1 MEAKQNKYLRTIR
14 EVGNNDTEIS
24 VIADV
29 YEILE
34 GFNVTCPARQ
44 HAAKKVLCSGL
55 RGKGDATQDLIEAR
69 DALNRAIEL
78 ETRRVI
84 LANLEPSRTGDFHTP
99 VPAGVAHRI
108 RIENDKPE
116 IFIPKAGVTNGTVRG
131 GLGKSAGTSKATRK
145 R

>member
-1 MEAKQNKYLRTIR
+1 MEAKQNKYIRTIR
-14 EVGNNDTEIS
+14 EAGSDDTEFFVHS
-24 VIADV
+24 DV
-29 YEILE
+29 YEVLE
-34 GFNVTCPARQ
+34 AFSVTCPARQ

-84 LANLEPSRTGDFHTP
+84 LANHESSRTGSVHNS

-108 RIENDKPE
+108 GTEIDKPE
-116 IFIPKAGVTNGTVRG
+116 IFITKAGVTNGAVRG
-131 GLGKSAGTSKATRK
+131 GLSKSAGTSKTTRK

>member
-1 MEAKQNKYLRTIR
+1 MEAKQNKYIRTIR

-24 VIADV
+24 VLADV
-29 YEILE
+29 YEVLE
-34 GFNVTCPARQ
+34 AFSVTCPARQ

-84 LANLEPSRTGDFHTP
+84 LANLESSRAGSVHNP
-99 VPAGVAHRI
+99 VPAGVAYRI
-108 RIENDKPE
+108 GTESDKPE
-116 IFIPKAGVTNGTVRG
+116 IFHTPGPSNGAVRG
-131 GLGKSAGTSKATRK
+131 GLGKSAGTGKATRK

>member
-24 VIADV
+24 VLADV

-44 HAAKKVLCSGL
+44 HAAKKVLCSGI

-78 ETRRVI
+78 ETRRV
-84 LANLEPSRTGDFHTP
+84 LLNEQQNRTGDVHTP
-99 VPAGVAHRI
+99 VSGGSSVRI
-108 RIENDKPE
+108 GTENETCHTLKPS
-116 IFIPKAGVTNGTVRG
+116 FGANPSAVRG

>member
-1 MEAKQNKYLRTIR
+1 MEPKKNKYLRTIR
-14 EVGNNDTEIS
+14 EVGNLDLEIS
-24 VIADV
+24 VEADV

-34 GFNVTCPARQ
+34 GFSVTCPARQ

-84 LANLEPSRTGDFHTP
+84 LVEREQTRTGSVHNS
-99 VPAGVAHRI
+99 VPTGVAHHVGN
-108 RIENDKPE
+108 ENENCHTLKPS
-116 IFIPKAGVTNGTVRG
+116 FGANPSAVRG
-131 GLGKSAGTSKATRK
+131 GLGKSAGTGKATRK

>member
-1 MEAKQNKYLRTIR
+1 MEPKKNKYLRTIR
-14 EVGNNDTEIS
+14 EVGNLDLEIS
-24 VIADV
+24 VEADV

-34 GFNVTCPARQ
+34 GFSVTCPARQ

-108 RIENDKPE
+108 RTENDKPE
-116 IFIPKAGVTNGTVRG
+116 IFISKAGVTNGAVRG
-131 GLGKSAGTSKATRK
+131 GLGKGAGTGKATRK